1 MKKISLI
8 LIGAALL
15 LSSCNLI
22 PDAFTGATKNYDTN
36 GNSLY
41 HRTDETSLATG
52 DLFIEG
58 EVKNPGEVKLKKYYK
73 REVFYK
79 QATPND
85 SGNYNFVGAYRY
97 RGYSLFDILN
107 PFIVEKKNVEAFR
120 PSTDLYI
127 IIENDKGDK
136 VTFSWAEIFLTNTP
150 HQVIIATEM
159 APIKPYK
166 KEVDYPTGK
175 VWKIVA
181 ANDLFAFRE
190 LENPTKITIKSFD
203 KKEYEINRELK
214 NPFTPTVNV
223 VIADKLVSTI
233 DSTYNQKATVEYK
246 SIFYGMGMGYH
257 ASPTFK
263 GVELMPIVDNDE
275 AQRWMQ
281 KGLVCFAGLDGYRVI
296 YSYSELFNRVDQ
308 VKPILAIPDKYSES
322 GYFRIYHP
330 SSFYADMSAKAL
342 AEIYLFEE

>member
-1 MKKISLI
+1 M
-8 LIGAALL
+8 

-22 PDAFTGATKNYDTN
+22 PDAFTGATKNYDAN
-36 GNSLY
+36 GNSLF
-41 HRTDETSLATG
+41 HRTDETSLVTG
-52 DLFIEG
+52 NLFIEG

-79 QATPND
+79 QATPSD
-85 SGNYNFVGAYRY
+85 SGSYNFVGAYRY

-107 PFIVEKKNVEAFR
+107 PFIVEKKNVEVFR

-136 VTFSWAEIFLTNTP
+136 VTFSWAEIFLTHTP
-150 HQVIIATEM
+150 HQVLIATEM

-190 LENPTKITIKSFD
+190 LENPTKIIIKSFD
-203 KKEYEINRELK
+203 KKEYAINREIK
-214 NPFTPTVNV
+214 NPFTPSVNV
-223 VIADKLVSTI
+223 FIADKLVSTI

-257 ASPTFK
+257 SSPTFK
-263 GVELMPIVDNDE
+263 GVELMPIAADNE
-275 AQRWMQ
+275 LNYMQ
-281 KGLVCFAGLDGYRVI
+281 KGLVCFAGLDGYRVVF
-296 YSYSELFNRVDQ
+296 SYSELFNRVDQ
-308 VKPILAIPDKYSES
+308 VKPILAKPDKYSES
-322 GYFRIYHP
+322 GYFRVYHP
-330 SSFYADMSAKAL
+330 NSFYADMSAKAL